1 MLWAVVYWLN
11 FNNSFQ
17 NKQKPKLQRSLI
29 SSGHQPEMPLN
40 TATPLN
46 TAARRASQ
54 SVSQHCVLLV
64 HMDTEGVANLEN
76 IDVGKIVKYF

>member
-40 TATPLN
+40 TA
-46 TAARRASQ
+46 ARRASQ

-64 HMDTEGVANLEN
+64 HMDTEDVANLKN

>member
-17 NKQKPKLQRSLI
+17 NKQKSELQHSLI

-40 TATPLN
+40 TAAP
-46 TAARRASQ
+46 RASQ
-54 SVSQHCVLLV
+54 LVSQHYVLLV
-64 HMDTEGVANLEN
+64 HIDTEDVSNL
-76 IDVGKIVKYF
+76 KT

>member
-17 NKQKPKLQRSLI
+17 NKQKSELQRSLM
-29 SSGHQPEMPLN
+29 SSDHQPEMPLN
-40 TATPLN
+40 TAAP
-46 TAARRASQ
+46 RASQ
-54 SVSQHCVLLV
+54 SVSQHHVLLV
-64 HMDTEGVANLEN
+64 HVDTEDVANLEN